1 MINLKELLECSNLK
15 LIKNQDKIYFGLVE
29 KKKRHGI
36 GVNVSRDGK
45 IYEGEFS
52 NNEKFGLGV

>member
-29 KKKRHGI
+29 KKKRHGL

-52 NNEKFGLGV
+52 NN